1 MAKATIAEVLD
12 KKKDHIID
20 ETFGLDTEGTT
31 VSDTYKKYYMDDIE
45 TTINQLKVSFLYDNQ
60 DLFNHYMDWFGELS
74 QNLNISKK
82 GMLNHLDH
90 LNESILNDLSDET
103 DEQAVSKRIDQGKE
117 QFINGLN
124 RKIVD
129 PSDNT
134 FLDSLVDMRTQ
145 DATEFIMEKAKND
158 TSVMTLFEEHL
169 IPTLMDV
176 GLLWQHH
183 KISVAKEHYATAVIQ
198 NIIGM
203 LYPYLFT
210 ENKKATHSLL
220 AVCAGKE
227 LHEIGMRIIADVFEM
242 EGFDTSF
249 LGSNIPVEVILG
261 EMKENPPSLLGI
273 SSTTAA
279 SLEDTKKLID
289 DVRNDDSFDQ
299 IKIMVG
305 GYQFLHAKNLW
316 KEVGA
321 DFTASSAKDALKK
334 AKKMLGGHDDDA

>member
-1 MAKATIAEVLD
+1 MANTTIAEMLGER
-12 KKKDHIID
+12 KDRIID
-20 ETFGLDTEGTT
+20 ETFGLDTKGKT
-31 VSDTYKKYYMDDIE
+31 VNDSYKKHYMADIE
-45 TTINQLKVSFLYDNQ
+45 TTINQLRVSFLYDDR

-74 QNLNISKK
+74 QNLDISKK

-90 LNESILNDLSDET
+90 LNESIQSNLSDEA
-103 DEQAVSKRIDQGKE
+103 DGKAVSERIEKGKKH
-117 QFINGLN
+117 FIDGLN
-124 RKIVD
+124 RKIVG
-129 PSDNT
+129 PSDNP
-134 FLDSLVDMRTQ
+134 FLDYLIDMRTQ

-158 TSVMTLFEEHL
+158 TPVMTLFEEHL
-169 IPTLMDV
+169 IPTLRDV

-183 KISVAKEHYATAVIQ
+183 RISVAKEHYATAVIQ

-210 ENKKATHSLL
+210 ENNEASHSLL

-242 EGFDTSF
+242 EGFDTTF
-249 LGSNIPVEVILG
+249 LGSNIPVDVILG
-261 EMKENPPSLLGI
+261 EMKETPPSLLAI

-289 DVRNDDSFDQ
+289 AVRDDDSFDQ
-299 IKIMVG
+299 LKIMVG
-305 GYQFLHAKNLW
+305 GYQFLHADNLW

-334 AKKMLGGHDDDA
+334 AKNELGMKNHGA

>member
-1 MAKATIAEVLD
+1 MAKTIVAEALE

-20 ETFGLDTEGTT
+20 KTFILDTKGTT
-31 VSDTYKKYYMDDIE
+31 VSDTYKKHYMDDIE
-45 TTINQLKVSFLYDNQ
+45 TTIRQLRISFLYDNAN
-60 DLFNHYMDWFGELS
+60 LFNHYMDWFGELS

-90 LNESILNDLSDET
+90 LNETIQRHLSDET
-103 DEQAVSKRIDQGKE
+103 DREAVSERIKKGKE
-117 QFINGLN
+117 HFITGIN

-129 PSDNT
+129 PSDNP
-134 FLDSLVDMRTQ
+134 FLDFLIDMRTQ

-158 TSVMTLFEEHL
+158 TPVMTLFEEHL
-169 IPTLMDV
+169 IPTLRDV

-183 KISVAKEHYATAVIQ
+183 EISVAKEHYATAVIQ

-210 ENKKATHSLL
+210 ENKDATLSLL

-242 EGFDTSF
+242 EGFDTTF
-249 LGSNIPVEVILG
+249 LGSNIPVNVILG
-261 EMKENPPSLLGI
+261 EMKENTPSLLAI
-273 SSTTAA
+273 SSTTTA

-289 DVRNDDSFDQ
+289 AVRNNDSFNQ
-299 IKIMVG
+299 TKIMVG
-305 GYQFLHAKNLW
+305 GYQFSQAKDLW
-316 KEVGA
+316 KQVGA
-321 DFTASSAKDALKK
+321 DFTASSAKTALKK
-334 AKKMLGGHDDDA
+334 AKDILEMKNHDA